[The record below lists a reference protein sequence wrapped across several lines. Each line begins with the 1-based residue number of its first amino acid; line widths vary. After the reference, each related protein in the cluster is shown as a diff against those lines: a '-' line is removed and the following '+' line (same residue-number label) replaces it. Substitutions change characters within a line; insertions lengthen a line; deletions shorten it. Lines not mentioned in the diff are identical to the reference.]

1 MNPDNGLGIVE
12 IPLSTAAAR
21 LAAVITIGK
30 KITSKFPISVLL
42 YLERNPY
49 GWVLGCF
56 HIVYN
61 GSSME
66 YEGQRFDPRRLQSG
80 KFHIIRK
87 YPGRA
92 FKVASISRW
101 VVVLNGPRHVEDIRK
116 ASEDVLS
123 FDIAIQETTQA
134 EYTFGPGLDAHP
146 HHVAAIRSQIN
157 RNMVSGYDDLK
168 DEVVEVFK
176 EYIPQGKDWV
186 GVPAYSTFLRFIT
199 RTTNR
204 YLVGL
209 PLCRNT
215 NYLNVIERLTLDVTN
230 TAKIINIFPNF
241 LKPLVGR
248 SLRTVARKLE
258 EGHRLLSPLVEE
270 RLNQSK
276 IDPDDL
282 PNDLV
287 SWLLE
292 TATHDYH
299 LTVHDL
305 VTRIL
310 VVNFTAIHTTTMAF
324 TQGVYDLA
332 VHPEY
337 VKELREEAETVIAE
351 EGWTKVALQKLRKI
365 DSFLK
370 ESHRLNGGTSL
381 VMSRKTLKA
390 WTLSDGTVIPPGTFL
405 GVASD
410 AMCKSEDADVFKPFR
425 FAEMR
430 DGDGE
435 LDSIKHHLVC
445 LDNDHIIFGHGK
457 RACPGRF
464 FAVNGIKTLF
474 TYILLNYDVQ
484 LECGSLERPPNIC
497 FETSAIPNLEANVMF
512 KKRAA

>member
-21 LAAVITIGK
+21 LAAVITIVYGLVGYIRAK
-30 KITSKFPISVLL
+30 RSPLNAIPTVGYSGVFTSYITALQWSTKGRDLIQ
-42 YLERNPY
+42 E
-49 GWVLGCF
+49 G
-56 HIVYN
+56 YN
-61 GSSME
+61 
-66 YEGQRFDPRRLQSG
+66 Q
-80 KFHIIRK
+80 

-410 AMCKSEDADVFKPFR
+410 AMCKSELLFQDADVFKPFR